1 MNILEFTLKEL
12 TGFFRTKF
20 GKGLFHASA
29 LYRQIYK
36 TGSRDIL
43 SLPEFAAS
51 QAFAEKLE
59 KPRRQRIEV
68 NVSKLDFFSKKFAGK
83 TFIVPGKVLGTGELH
98 KKVEVAAFSFSI
110 EAEKKINQK
119 GKAITLNELLKNNV
133 KPSKVRIL
141 G

>member
-1 MNILEFTLKEL
+1 MNRTGPSNYQLKNLIEVVKAKALKE
-12 TGFFRTKF
+12 KS
-20 GKGLFHASA
+20 LFWK
-29 LYRQIYK
+29 RM
-36 TGSRDIL
+36 
-43 SLPEFAAS
+43 
-51 QAFAEKLE
+51 AEDLE
-59 KPRRQRIEV
+59 KPSRQRKMV
-68 NVSKLDFFSKKFAGK
+68 NVYKINKYAQDGE
-83 TFIVPGKVLGTGELH
+83 IIVVPGKVLGTGELH